1 MTSDSDDDDSTP
13 IRSFDQIMDELL
25 RFKGGAQDDEGAIF
39 VDGDGIH
46 GSLPENVR
54 RTLLSALERKRNGKG
69 RSAMIRRESLRA
81 SRDVVTMLK
90 AQIISRCELLERT
103 ADWSEAEAIAFVEV
117 AVAASCARLR
127 EEAVHH
133 AALDG
138 YAADDRDLR
147 DLSADGYLDLCEA
160 AEAEGDKRVA
170 STLSSGRRSHERLER
185 YRGVLQVLSEPE

>member
-1 MTSDSDDDDSTP
+1 MSDDEQDQP
-13 IRSFDQIMDELL
+13 IRSFDEILAELL
-25 RFKGGAQDDEGAIF
+25 SAQGDNTEGGGAIYLDD
-39 VDGDGIH
+39 DGIH
-46 GSLPENVR
+46 GRLPENVR
-54 RTLLSALERKRNGKG
+54 KTLLAALEQKKTGKG
-69 RSAMIRRESLRA
+69 RRSMIRREALRA

-103 ADWSEAEAIAFVEV
+103 AEWTEAEAIAFVEI
-117 AVAASCARLR
+117 ATAASCARLR

-138 YAADDRDLR
+138 YAADDHDLR

-170 STLSSGRRSHERLER
+170 TTLSSGRRNHERLER

>member
-1 MTSDSDDDDSTP
+1 MSDDEQDQP
-13 IRSFDQIMDELL
+13 IRSFDEILAELL
-25 RFKGGAQDDEGAIF
+25 SAKEDNTDSAGAIYL
-39 VDGDGIH
+39 DDDGIH
-46 GSLPENVR
+46 GRLPENVR
-54 RTLLSALERKRNGKG
+54 KTLLAALEQKKTGKG
-69 RSAMIRRESLRA
+69 RRSMIRREALRA

-90 AQIISRCELLERT
+90 AQVISRCELLERT
-103 ADWSEAEAIAFVEV
+103 ADWTEAEAIAFVEIATV
-117 AVAASCARLR
+117 ASCARLR

-170 STLSSGRRSHERLER
+170 TTLSSGRRNHERLER
-185 YRGVLQVLSEPE
+185 YRGVLQVLSDPE

>member
-1 MTSDSDDDDSTP
+1 MGENENDQP
-13 IRSFDQIMDELL
+13 ARSFDEILAELL
-25 RFKGGAQDDEGAIF
+25 SANGGNSAAEGAIYL
-39 VDGDGIH
+39 DEDGIH
-46 GSLPENVR
+46 GRLPENVR
-54 RTLLSALERKRNGKG
+54 KTLLAALERQKTGKG
-69 RSAMIRRESLRA
+69 RKSMIRREALRA
-81 SRDVVTMLK
+81 SRDMVTMLK

-103 ADWSEAEAIAFVEV
+103 ADWTEAESIAFVEV

-138 YAADDRDLR
+138 YAADDRDPR

-170 STLSSGRRSHERLER
+170 TTLSFGRRSHERLER
-185 YRGVLQVLSEPE
+185 YRGVLQALSAPE